1 MKPPDLSVLDA
12 AGVREWKG
20 PVEPLKAAATQAH
33 LGFAVIDLS
42 KARDK
47 ATLFGEIDRALK
59 LPDHFGHNWDALA
72 DVLEDRDWLGK
83 HGRTLVLAHAAA
95 WRKDHPT
102 EWDTLEAILAE
113 AAEFWNERHVAFW
126 VFIA

>member
-12 AGVREWKG
+12 AGVRDWKG
-20 PVEPLKAAATQAH
+20 PVEMLKTAAAQAN
-33 LGFAVIDLS
+33 LGFAVVDLS

-59 LPDHFGHNWDALA
+59 LPEHFGHNWDALA

-83 HGRTLVLAHAAA
+83 RGRATVLAHAAA
-95 WRKDHPT
+95 WRRDHPT
-102 EWDTLEAILAE
+102 EWDTLDEILAE
-113 AAEFWNERHVAFW
+113 AAEFWKERNVAFW
-126 VFIA
+126 VFVS